1 MTSRRVGLGCV
12 ALVLAAC
19 TIGRVESTPF
29 EGPAPSAILVLPPVS
44 LREGLV
50 MDLRGFAYG
59 AERAI
64 AERGYRALPLGAGF
78 DLAQRCGALT
88 GDQPEPDALQRLQQQ
103 VGVDAVL
110 RIEIS
115 AWEVEPGARFSGA
128 SWDVTWRLL
137 STESGVV
144 LWQHRLQGNWR
155 KVAEMPDHLRRDEM
169 EPQPALIGGTRP
181 QSFASERELVF
192 ALHRSAL
199 SRMPESV
206 R

>member
-1 MTSRRVGLGCV
+1 MTARRVGLGCV

-88 GDQPEPDALQRLQQQ
+88 GDQPEPEALQRLQQQ

-137 STESGVV
+137 STESGAV

>member
-1 MTSRRVGLGCV
+1 MTARRVGLGCV
-12 ALVLAAC
+12 GLVLAAC

-44 LREGLV
+44 LREGLA

-128 SWDVTWRLL
+128 SWDVMWRLL
-137 STESGVV
+137 SKESGFG
-144 LWQHRLQGNWR
+144 LWHQLLQGNWR
-155 KVAEMPDHLRRDEM
+155 KVAD
-169 EPQPALIGGTRP
+169 
-181 QSFASERELVF
+181 
-192 ALHRSAL
+192 L
-199 SRMPESV
+199 SL
-206 R
+206 

>member
-1 MTSRRVGLGCV
+1 MTARRVGLGCV

-44 LREGLV
+44 LREGLA

>member
-1 MTSRRVGLGCV
+1 VTARRVGLGCV

-44 LREGLV
+44 LREGLA
-50 MDLRGFAYG
+50 MDIRGFAYG

>member
-1 MTSRRVGLGCV
+1 MTARRVGLGCV
-12 ALVLAAC
+12 GLVLAAC

>member
-1 MTSRRVGLGCV
+1 VTARRVGLGCV

-44 LREGLV
+44 LREGLE

>member
-1 MTSRRVGLGCV
+1 MRAAFGLVAMALSGC
-12 ALVLAAC
+12 
-19 TIGRVESTPF
+19 TMGRVESTPF
-29 EGPAPSAILVLPPVS
+29 DGPAPSAILVLPPVS
-44 LREGLV
+44 MREGLA
-50 MDLRGFAYG
+50 MDLRGFAFG

-64 AERGYRALPLGAGF
+64 AQRGYRALPLGAGF
-78 DLAQRCGALT
+78 DLAQRCGALV

-115 AWEVEPGARFSGA
+115 AWEVEPSARFSGA
-128 SWDVTWRLL
+128 SWDVTWRLV
-137 STESGVV
+137 STESGAE
-144 LWQHRLQGNWR
+144 LWRHRLQGNWR
-155 KVAEMPDHLRRDEM
+155 KVTEMPDHLRRDEM
-169 EPQPALIGGTRP
+169 EPQPALIGGTRAE
-181 QSFASERELVF
+181 SFASERELIF

>member
-1 MTSRRVGLGCV
+1 MTARRVGLGCV

-44 LREGLV
+44 LREGLA
-50 MDLRGFAYG
+50 MDIRGFAYG

>member
-44 LREGLV
+44 LREGLE

>member
-1 MTSRRVGLGCV
+1 MTARRVGLGCV

-88 GDQPEPDALQRLQQQ
+88 GDQPEPEALQRLQQQ

>member
-1 MTSRRVGLGCV
+1 MTARRVGLGCV

-29 EGPAPSAILVLPPVS
+29 EGPAPSAILVPPPVS

>member
-1 MTSRRVGLGCV
+1 MTARRVGLGCV
-12 ALVLAAC
+12 AFVLAAC

-44 LREGLV
+44 LREGLA